1 MYDTSNKRL
10 FRYIEELGGNRMN
23 PLLITIIVILVIG
36 LVTFGM
42 TYLVRKR
49 YYQRIDELDQQK
61 NQVLKKAPYDELKE
75 VNKLNISGQSLQLRK
90 KLEQKWN
97 EIESVKYPRLENN
110 LFDAEQSTDR
120 YRLVEAK
127 KSQDRAEEALDEINE
142 DLEML
147 KNDLVGLIEREQAN
161 LVKIDEIKKRYHEI
175 RKSLLAHSFS
185 FGPASETF
193 EKNLRLMEVDFTDFS
208 NITISGDHEEAN
220 AVVKRLNED
229 IEIMDQQ
236 MKEVPPLLDIL
247 EDEYVEQFDDIQQ
260 GYEQMSDAGYLFP
273 DDTVI
278 EDLDKLK
285 IDKKHIL
292 DRIRVLELEEAKEET
307 EALGKEI
314 DEMYDRLDMEYQAK
328 PAAQE
333 LLEDSKRGLYFLQ
346 DENRR
351 LNAFEK
357 RMEQSYILIHNEA
370 KTIEKL
376 GEEVKMARE
385 EYNFLEDRMKHQAL
399 PYSVIY
405 ERLAELFDELGNLN
419 DEYNE
424 VAEFLENYRHEELAF
439 KDELY
444 RMEQQMYRMKR
455 RLENERLPGLPND
468 YLELF
473 FSTTERIERFDSE
486 LSRPKINLVEIQKVY
501 EICNEDVKQL
511 ETMTYEMV
519 RQVELTERTSQK
531 LYRYKDTHKGI
542 LETIR
547 YSESLFNSDYDY
559 EMALRLVKE
568 KLENVAPGEYAKVV
582 QAYEVEKEQ
591 Q

>member
-1 MYDTSNKRL
+1 M
-10 FRYIEELGGNRMN
+10 
-23 PLLITIIVILVIG
+23 
-36 LVTFGM
+36 
-42 TYLVRKR
+42 
-49 YYQRIDELDQQK
+49 
-61 NQVLKKAPYDELKE
+61 
-75 VNKLNISGQSLQLRK
+75 
-90 KLEQKWN
+90 
-97 EIESVKYPRLENN
+97 
-110 LFDAEQSTDR
+110 
-120 YRLVEAK
+120 
-127 KSQDRAEEALDEINE
+127 
-142 DLEML
+142 
-147 KNDLVGLIEREQAN
+147 
-161 LVKIDEIKKRYHEI
+161 
-175 RKSLLAHSFS
+175 
-185 FGPASETF
+185 
-193 EKNLRLMEVDFTDFS
+193 
-208 NITISGDHEEAN
+208 
-220 AVVKRLNED
+220 
-229 IEIMDQQ
+229 
-236 MKEVPPLLDIL
+236 
-247 EDEYVEQFDDIQQ
+247 
-260 GYEQMSDAGYLFP
+260 
-273 DDTVI
+273 
-278 EDLDKLK
+278 
-285 IDKKHIL
+285 
-292 DRIRVLELEEAKEET
+292 
-307 EALGKEI
+307 
-314 DEMYDRLDMEYQAK
+314 
-328 PAAQE
+328 
-333 LLEDSKRGLYFLQ
+333 
-346 DENRR
+346 
-351 LNAFEK
+351 
-357 RMEQSYILIHNEA
+357 IHNEE
-370 KTIEKL
+370 KTIEQL

-385 EYNFLEDRMKHQAL
+385 VYNFLEDRMKHQAL

-405 ERLAELFDELGNLN
+405 DRLSELFDALSTLN

-424 VAEFLENYRHEELAF
+424 VADFLENYRHEELSF

-568 KLENVAPGEYAKVV
+568 KLENVAPGEYDKVV